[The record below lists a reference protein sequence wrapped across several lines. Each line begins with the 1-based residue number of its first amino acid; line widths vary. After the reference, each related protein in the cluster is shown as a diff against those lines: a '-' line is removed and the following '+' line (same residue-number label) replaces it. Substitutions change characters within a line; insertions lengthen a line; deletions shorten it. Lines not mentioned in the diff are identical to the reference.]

1 VISRDVRRFGV
12 LVATLVVAVS
22 GAAFAGAAGPGASP
36 FDATTSSSTDAA
48 RQTVDSCTTIDES
61 GTYVLT
67 TNIENG
73 GKTAISKACIEIT
86 ADDVTFDGDGH
97 TIDGRGVSDTKG
109 IAVVGARGVTVRNV
123 AVDDWHSGL
132 LVTNG
137 STATIANVESF
148 SNTYGV
154 RVENAE
160 EATVENSTVRD
171 NLVGVSAAGG
181 TVKLSGNDIS
191 DNDIRIQ
198 RAN

>member
-1 VISRDVRRFGV
+1 MTSRDVRRVGL

-22 GAAFAGAAGPGASP
+22 GAAFAGATGPGATP
-36 FDATTSSSTDAA
+36 FDTAASSSTDAA
-48 RQTVDSCTTIDES
+48 RQTVDSCTTIDEP

-97 TIDGRGVSDTKG
+97 EIDGRGVSHTKG
-109 IAVVGARGVTVRNV
+109 IAVVGAQGVTVRNV

-137 STATIANVESF
+137 STATIESVESF

-160 EATVENSTVRD
+160 EATVENSTVTD

>member
-1 VISRDVRRFGV
+1 VTSRDVRRFGV
-12 LVATLVVAVS
+12 LVAALVVAAS

-36 FDATTSSSTDAA
+36 FDTAASSSTDAA

-67 TNIENG
+67 SNIENG
-73 GKTAISKACIEIT
+73 GQTAISKACIEIT

-97 TIDGRGVSDTKG
+97 AIDGRGVSHTKG
-109 IAVVGARGVTVRNV
+109 VAVLGARGVTVRNV

-132 LVTNG
+132 LVTEG
-137 STATIANVESF
+137 AAATIANVESF

-154 RVENAE
+154 RLENAE
-160 EATVENSTVRD
+160 ETTVENSTVTD
-171 NLVGVSAAGG
+171 NLVGVSVAGG
-181 TVKLSGNDIS
+181 TVNLSNNDLS
-191 DNDIRIQ
+191 DNDIEVQ